1 VDLDSYIQAHRQEW
15 TRLEELL
22 GGRRGLTGLRGDEI
36 SEAVRLYLRASS
48 QLADAQT
55 RYHDPSLERYL
66 NALVARGRSA
76 IYVSEPA
83 SGGSVWA
90 FFLHRYRESFRRTA
104 PFVAVCAALLA
115 LVTLA
120 TAILVATSAEA
131 GAGVLPPAVR
141 DVVRGGGGG
150 GDPLGVPPPALS
162 ALIFQNN
169 VRVALLAFAL
179 GITLGVGTLAVVA
192 FNAAFLGQLAGVF
205 HAVGEPWRFWS
216 LVLPHGLLELTAI
229 CIAGGAG
236 LRMGWAMI
244 EPGDRPRVQALTE
257 EARDSVLTVIGAIP
271 AFLLAALIEGFVTGR
286 TGSGILEVVLG
297 TFVAVAYLAFLLV
310 PGGRGIRG
318 VRAT

>member
-1 VDLDSYIQAHRQEW
+1 VDLDSYIQTHRQEW

-22 GGRRGLTGLRGDEI
+22 GRRRGLTGLRGDEI

-48 QLADAQT
+48 QLAEAQT

-104 PFVAVCAALLA
+104 PFVAVCAALLT

-131 GAGVLPPAVR
+131 GAGVLPAAVR
-141 DVVRGGGGG
+141 EAARGSGG
-150 GDPLGVPPPALS
+150 GDPLGIPPPALS

-192 FNAAFLGQLAGVF
+192 FNAAFLGQLAGAF
-205 HAVGEPWRFWS
+205 HAVGAPWRFWS

-236 LRMGWAMI
+236 LRMGWAVI
-244 EPGDRPRVQALTE
+244 EPGDRPRIQALTE
-257 EARDSVLTVIGAIP
+257 EARDSVLAVVGAIP

-286 TGSGILEVVLG
+286 TGSGVLEVVVG

-310 PGGRGIRG
+310 PAARGIRG